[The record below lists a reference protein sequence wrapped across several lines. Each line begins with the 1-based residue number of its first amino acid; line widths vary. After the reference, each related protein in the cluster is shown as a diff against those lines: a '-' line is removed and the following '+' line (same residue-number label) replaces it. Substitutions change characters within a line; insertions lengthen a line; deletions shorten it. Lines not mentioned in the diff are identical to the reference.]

1 MNIPLIIDLDGSL
14 LRTDMLHESVM
25 GSLHHSITH
34 LPSLPFWLMRGK
46 AYLKQQ
52 LSLRYDFDAA
62 ALPYHHE
69 LITWLTSQK
78 NNGRQLI
85 LCTAS
90 DQTIAKKIAEHL
102 KLFDDVMS
110 SDGITNLSGKAKAN
124 ALLSRF
130 GEKGFDYVGNSPTDL
145 AVWQHARKA
154 IIVSSN
160 NKLLRAAKQVCEIDQ
175 QFPDNHAGTST
186 WAKTL
191 RMHQWLKNLLLLVPL
206 LAAHQLFDITAWQ
219 KLTVAFLSFSLCA
232 SAVYIANDLLDL
244 GNDRQH
250 PRKQK
255 RPLASGALSIVSG
268 VIAVP
273 LLLASSFTMATE
285 VNSAFTY
292 WLLFYFL
299 TTCVYSWKLKRI
311 ILIDCI
317 TLAMLYTL
325 RIIAGAAAV
334 AMPLSFW
341 LLAFSVFLFLS
352 LAFVK
357 RYAELEL
364 QIIKSNERIHG
375 RGYFTT
381 DAPLIQTLGV
391 TSGYAS
397 VLVLA
402 LYLNSE
408 AVTKLYL
415 SPEVIWGVVPVMLF
429 WISWMWMQAH
439 RGQMHD
445 DPLVFAIK
453 DKTSLLSGVFLAI
466 ILTIGAVGWKW

>member
-1 MNIPLIIDLDGSL
+1 
-14 LRTDMLHESVM
+14 
-25 GSLHHSITH
+25 
-34 LPSLPFWLMRGK
+34 
-46 AYLKQQ
+46 
-52 LSLRYDFDAA
+52 
-62 ALPYHHE
+62 
-69 LITWLTSQK
+69 
-78 NNGRQLI
+78 
-85 LCTAS
+85 
-90 DQTIAKKIAEHL
+90 
-102 KLFDDVMS
+102 MS
-110 SDGITNLSGKAKAN
+110 SDGITNLSGKSKAH
-124 ALLSRF
+124 ALVLRF

-145 AVWQHARKA
+145 AVWRHARKA

-160 NKLLRAAKQVCEIDQ
+160 VSLLRAAEQVCEVDKHFASSQPSI
-175 QFPDNHAGTST
+175 ST
-186 WAKTL
+186 WAKSL
-191 RMHQWLKNLLLLVPL
+191 RVHQWLKNLLLLIPL
-206 LAAHQLFDITAWQ
+206 LAAHQLFDMFAWQ
-219 KLTVAFLSFSLCA
+219 KLVIAFVSFSLCA

-255 RPLASGALSIVSG
+255 RPFASGALSIVSG
-268 VIAVP
+268 VLAAPV
-273 LLLASSFTMATE
+273 LLATSFAMALE
-285 VNSAFTY
+285 VNHAFTY

-299 TTCVYSWKLKRI
+299 TTCIYSWKLKRV
-311 ILIDCI
+311 ILVDCI

-325 RIIAGAAAV
+325 RIVAGASAV

-364 QIIKSNERIHG
+364 QILKGREKIHG

-391 TSGYAS
+391 TSGYSA

-408 AVTKLYL
+408 AVTKLYHA
-415 SPEVIWGVVPVMLF
+415 PEVIWGVVPVMLF
-429 WISWMWMQAH
+429 WISWMWIQAH
-439 RGQMHD
+439 RGNMHD

-453 DKTSLLSGVFLAI
+453 DKTSLITGGLLSLVLI
-466 ILTIGAVGWKW
+466 IGAMGWSW

>member
-1 MNIPLIIDLDGSL
+1 
-14 LRTDMLHESVM
+14 M
-25 GSLHHSITH
+25 GSMHDGLSH
-34 LPSLPFWLMRGK
+34 LPWLPFWLIKGK
-46 AYLKQQ
+46 AHLKNQ
-52 LSLRYDFDAA
+52 LALRYDFDAA
-62 ALPYHHE
+62 TLPYHDE
-69 LITWLTSQK
+69 LISWLRSQK
-78 NNGRQLI
+78 NDGRKLI

-90 DQTIAKKIAEHL
+90 DQSIASKIADHL

-110 SDGITNLSGKAKAN
+110 SDGTTNLSGQSKAN

-145 AVWQHARKA
+145 AVWRHARKA
-154 IIVSSN
+154 IVISS
-160 NKLLRAAKQVCEIDQ
+160 KSALLRAVKQVCEVDKHFLANQ
-175 QFPDNHAGTST
+175 PGAGT
-186 WAKTL
+186 WAKSL
-191 RMHQWLKNLLLLVPL
+191 RVHQWLKNLLLLVPL
-206 LAAHQLFDITAWQ
+206 LAAHQLFDIIAWQ
-219 KLTVAFLSFSLCA
+219 KMTISIVSFSLCA
-232 SAVYIANDLLDL
+232 SAVYLANDLLDL

-250 PRKQK
+250 PRKKK

-268 VIAVP
+268 VLAVP
-273 LLLASSFTMATE
+273 LLLTCSFAIALE
-285 VNSAFTY
+285 VNHAFTY
-292 WLLFYFL
+292 WLSFYFL
-299 TTCVYSWKLKRI
+299 TTCIYSWKLKRV

-325 RIIAGAAAV
+325 RIVAGASAV
-334 AMPLSFW
+334 AMSLSFW

-364 QIIKSNERIHG
+364 QMLKGHEKVHG

-408 AVTKLYL
+408 AVTKLYHA
-415 SPEVIWGVVPVMLF
+415 PEIIWGVVPVMLF
-429 WISWMWMQAH
+429 WISWMWIQAH
-439 RGQMHD
+439 RGNMHD
-445 DPLVFAIK
+445 DPLVFAVK
-453 DKTSLLSGVFLAI
+453 DKTSLISGVLLSLV
-466 ILTIGAVGWKW
+466 LTIGALGLQW